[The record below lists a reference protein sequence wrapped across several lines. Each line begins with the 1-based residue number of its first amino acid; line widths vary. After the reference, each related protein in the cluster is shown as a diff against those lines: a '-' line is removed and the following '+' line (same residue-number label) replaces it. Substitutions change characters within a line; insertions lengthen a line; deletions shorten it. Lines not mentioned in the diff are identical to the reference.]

1 MGQSRQSKIIE
12 NPQTEA
18 EIILKAQ
25 KDAHFQNPYPTLQER
40 LENLLKLESL
50 LEQNTDAITAAI
62 SADFG
67 HRNPT
72 ETKMVEIFGCLTASR
87 DTRKNL
93 KKWMKAQRRHTSIMF
108 FTGKNEVIPQ
118 PKGVIGIGTPWNYP
132 LYLSIGPVI
141 NALASGN
148 RCMVK
153 LAANSQNLCR
163 LLQSLFRDTFGDDTA
178 AYLAGLSG
186 SEFSSLP
193 FDHIVYT
200 GSAESGINVMTAAA
214 QNLCPVTLELG
225 GKSPTIICDDYDLRE
240 AVSRIMYGKYV
251 NAGQTCVAP
260 DYVFVPR
267 HKRDEFVRIA
277 GEIMRERY
285 PDTNKDDYTSIID
298 ERSYTRLK
306 ETLDDAVAK
315 GAEAVQLTTVGFN
328 DEWRKFPP
336 HLVLDVNEDMRIAQE
351 EIFGPLFTVIS
362 YDSLDEVLDH
372 INTRDTPLALYLFSN
387 DKAIQ
392 EKLFYGTL
400 SGGVTVNNCI
410 FHVLQHSIPFGGIG
424 ASGMGHYH
432 GYEGFMEMSKLRP
445 RFTFPKIGK
454 PELFYPPYT
463 KAHERLY
470 WLLNRLKL

>member
-1 MGQSRQSKIIE
+1 MGQSRQTNKID

-18 EIILKAQ
+18 ETILKAQ
-25 KDAHFQNPYPTLQER
+25 KDAHRANPYPSLQER
-40 LENLLKLESL
+40 RDNLIKLENLLTK
-50 LEQNTDAITAAI
+50 NTDAITAAI

-72 ETKMVEIFGCLTASR
+72 ETKLVEVFGSLTAAR

-141 NALASGN
+141 NALAAGN

-163 LLQSLFRDTFGDDTA
+163 LLQGLFRETFGDDTA
-178 AYLAGLSG
+178 AYLPGLSG

-200 GSAESGINVMTAAA
+200 GSAESGKNVMSAAA

-225 GKSPTIICDDYDLRE
+225 GKSPTLICDDYDLRE
-240 AVSRIMYGKYV
+240 AASRIMYGKFV

-260 DYVFVPR
+260 DYLFLPR
-267 HKRDEFVRIA
+267 HKRDAFVQMA
-277 GEIMRERY
+277 GEILRERY
-285 PDTNKDDYTSIID
+285 PDTDKDDYTSIID
-298 ERSYTRLK
+298 QRSYTRLK
-306 ETLDDAVAK
+306 DTLDDAVAK
-315 GAEAVQLTTVGFN
+315 GATAVQLTSAGFN
-328 DEWRKFPP
+328 DELRKFPP
-336 HLVLDVNEDMRIAQE
+336 HLVLDVTEDMRIMQE
-351 EIFGPLFTVIS
+351 EIFGPLFPVMG
-362 YDSLDEVLDH
+362 YDSVDEALNY
-372 INTRDTPLALYLFSN
+372 INDGDSPLAFYIFSD
-387 DKAIQ
+387 DKATQ
-392 EKLFYGTL
+392 EKLFYATL

-410 FHVLQHSIPFGGIG
+410 FHVLQHSIPFGGVG

-445 RFTFPKIGK
+445 RFTFPKFGK

-463 KAHERLY
+463 SSHATMYK
-470 WLLNRLKL
+470 LLNLFKL